1 MLQGLMFTL
10 RPYVYKSDVY
20 NNGLRVNWVSDSGA
34 NENMILVKLST
45 VQDLETRVAMLEQQ
59 VGTLF
64 DQQATADT
72 ALNAVEGTQTS
83 IWNFTQNALQ
93 RLTAIGA

>member
-1 MLQGLMFTL
+1 M
-10 RPYVYKSDVY
+10 
-20 NNGLRVNWVSDSGA
+20 
-34 NENMILVKLST
+34 ST
-45 VQDLETRVAMLEQQ
+45 VRDLETRVAMLEQQ

-64 DQQATADT
+64 DQQAAADT
-72 ALNAVEGTQTS
+72 AINTVESTQTS

>member
-1 MLQGLMFTL
+1 M
-10 RPYVYKSDVY
+10 YKSDVY
-20 NNGLRVNWVSDSGA
+20 NNGLRVNWVNDSGA

-45 VQDLETRVAMLEQQ
+45 FHDLETRVVQLEQQ
-59 VGTLF
+59 LGTLF
-64 DQQATADT
+64 DQQAAADT
-72 ALNAVEGTQTS
+72 AINTLEGTQTT